1 MSITKPFTFVS
12 GTYAKSA
19 EVNADFDT
27 AYSQIN
33 TNISNITK
41 NANEITNLDN
51 TKANINGNASEVFNV
66 ANPTASSH
74 AMNKQTFFNL
84 TSNMKYFIAGYVISI
99 DSGSPNNTIRV
110 SDGSCYDS
118 AYQVMLTKNVATTKQ
133 NTSQTAS
140 ATYYVYVIG
149 NSTGSS
155 VDILISTSSSNPG
168 LPTGYT
174 VYRQIGYY
182 TTNSSSKISNVY
194 SYGHSATELNF
205 SNAKA
210 AIIQTYIN
218 GSSGY
223 RIWSDGYCEQWGHI
237 TGTASYTTVSL
248 LKTYANTNYN
258 ALFTMSSTTASAS
271 DPRNGITVK
280 TTSTIGINCASYSAS
295 ESKGDWRTFGYL
307 AGGQY

>member
-19 EVNADFDT
+19 EVNADFDA

-84 TSNMKYFIAGYVISI
+84 TSNMKYFIAGYVISV
-99 DSGSPNNTIRV
+99 DSGSPNDTIIV
-110 SDGSCYDS
+110 SEGSCYDS

-133 NTSQTAS
+133 NSSQTAS

-149 NSTGSS
+149 NSAGSS
-155 VDILISTSSSNPG
+155 MDILISTSSSSPG

-182 TTNSSSKISNVY
+182 TTNSSSKISQVHY
-194 SYGHSATELNF
+194 YGHSAEEDVSPGRYKDYRNINWASGVSVTFPQSGNKYT
-205 SNAKA
+205 APYDGV
-210 AIIQTYIN
+210 YI
-218 GSSGY
+218 GWGY
-223 RIWSDGYCEQWGHI
+223 RNQ
-237 TGTASYTTVSL
+237 
-248 LKTYANTNYN
+248 
-258 ALFTMSSTTASAS
+258 
-271 DPRNGITVK
+271 GITYLYVNGYW
-280 TTSTIGINCASYSAS
+280 TTITIRDSADGASYSNIFVPLKQGDVIYWDNSVNES
-295 ESKGDWRTFGYL
+295 EFRFYKYQ
-307 AGGQY
+307 A